1 MENSLSPELMT
12 LCEWASHE
20 SDPKKLLAVTKRIN
34 ELLRQAKKRKLP
46 NQTGIREHRRCEQLA
61 CEAVRVAVLSLH

>member
-1 MENSLSPELMT
+1 MENSLSPELMA

-34 ELLRQAKKRKLP
+34 ELLRQAEEKKAPQPDRHP
-46 NQTGIREHRRCEQLA
+46 GASPMRTA
-61 CEAVRVAVLSLH
+61 SM